1 MSRWKAA
8 GIHLGL
14 SILLAAA
21 TLALLFWVWYP
32 GPLFTASGGDR
43 LVLLLVGIDIVI
55 GPLLTL
61 IVFRSGKPGMRF
73 DLSFIGVCQV
83 AALLYGL
90 HVISAAR
97 PVYVAFSVDRF
108 VAVAANQ
115 LDDADLAAAPEPYR
129 GRSWTGP
136 VWVAAVMPEDPQL
149 QEDLMFSGLAGKD
162 LERFPQYYAPIE
174 GHRDA
179 IIAKLRPLETLR
191 AQGDAEARAVDGV
204 LARAGLAADAAGY
217 LPLVARDADLA
228 AIVARADGRVL
239 DLIRADPWREAK

>member
-8 GIHLGL
+8 GIHLVL
-14 SILLAAA
+14 SILLALA

-61 IVFRSGKPGMRF
+61 IVFRAGKSGMRF
-73 DLSFIGVCQV
+73 DLAFIGTCQV

-97 PVYVAFSVDRF
+97 PAYIAFSVDRF

-115 LDDADLAAAPEPYR
+115 LDDADLAAAKDPYR

-136 VWVAAVMPEDPQL
+136 KWVAAVMPEDPKL

-191 AQGDAEARAVDGV
+191 AQGEREARAVDDA
-204 LARAGLAADAAGY
+204 LARAGIAGDQAGF
-217 LPLVARDADLA
+217 LPLVARDTDLA

-239 DLIRADPWREAK
+239 ALVRADPWR